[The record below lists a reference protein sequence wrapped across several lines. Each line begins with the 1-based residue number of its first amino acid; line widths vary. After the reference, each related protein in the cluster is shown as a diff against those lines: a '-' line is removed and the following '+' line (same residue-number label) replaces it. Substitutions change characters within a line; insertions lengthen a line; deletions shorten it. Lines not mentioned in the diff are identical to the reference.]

1 MIINN
6 TISTAA
12 ARRFYNR
19 WASWQIWVDHS
30 ESRARNRALDL
41 LAPVSGQRILNAGVG
56 TGQTQ
61 AHLQAVVA
69 PTGTVVGLDLSPVML
84 HHTCVRIHTPL
95 CEADVR
101 HLPFVS
107 ASFDGVFSSF
117 VLDLLPFDDLAE
129 LLQDFQRVLKPDG
142 RIVLVSLTEGI
153 NASSRLFMALWK
165 LVYRVSPIACGG
177 CRPLQL
183 AALVSQ
189 AGFCQIVREVVVQL
203 GMPSEI
209 VAATRC

>member
-1 MIINN
+1 MIIIN
-6 TISTAA
+6 TISTSA
-12 ARRFYNR
+12 ARHFYNR
-19 WASWQIWVDHS
+19 WASWQAWVDHS
-30 ESRARNRALDL
+30 ESRARKRALDL
-41 LAPVSGQRILNAGVG
+41 LAPASGQRILNAGVG

-61 AHLQAVVA
+61 AHLQTAVTPA
-69 PTGTVVGLDLSPVML
+69 GMVVGLDLSLVML
-84 HHTCVRIHTPL
+84 QHSRARVHTPL

-101 HLPFVS
+101 HLPFAP

-117 VLDLLPFDDLAE
+117 VLDLLPFDDLAG
-129 LLQDFQRVLKPDG
+129 LLQDFQRVLKPGG
-142 RIVLVSLTEGI
+142 RIVLVLLTEGI
-153 NASSRLFMALWK
+153 NAVSRLSMALWK

-177 CRPLQL
+177 CRPVQL